1 MKNLDSKR
9 RKFRDDLEARERA
22 AREEQ
27 EEKERRDE
35 ERLAEEIERLR
46 KEGSKVVEEEL
57 DLLRSQ
63 MEKEILEL
71 KLKKQSEMKLPRLKC
86 KWAKKNEY
94 DEAVLRGKFE
104 KCGRI
109 SCLVVSKKGAI
120 VEFEKTDAALKAIE
134 LASDSLQITWV
145 QGDPSESTFNEQHFK
160 NFDNLSDSRHS
171 RKERVFFDE
180 EYEQKVLA
188 KLQDAY
194 LKQINK

>member
-9 RKFRDDLEARERA
+9 RKFKDELEARERA

-35 ERLAEEIERLR
+35 EKLAEEIERLR
-46 KEGSKVVEEEL
+46 REGSKVVEEEL
-57 DLLRSQ
+57 NLLRSQ
-63 MEKEILEL
+63 MEKEILEK
-71 KLKKQSEMKLPRLKC
+71 KLKQQSEMKLPRLKC
-86 KWAKKNEY
+86 KWSKEHEY
-94 DEAVLRGKFE
+94 DEAVLRRMFERCGK
-104 KCGRI
+104 I

-120 VEFEKTDAALKAIE
+120 VEFEKTDAAIKAVE
-134 LASDSLQITWV
+134 LANESLLITWV
-145 QGDPSESTFNEQHFK
+145 QGDPSESTFNDQHFK
-160 NFDNLSDSRHS
+160 NFDHLPDSRH

-180 EYEQKVLA
+180 EYERKVLG